1 MKDRVK
7 FKILGRKQELEVGRA
22 PQHVFKNAFKGMVT
36 IVNSTSQKKRKAYF
50 SVRFL
55 TENSKLR
62 TRQLDKNLSR

>member
-1 MKDRVK
+1 M
-7 FKILGRKQELEVGRA
+7 
-22 PQHVFKNAFKGMVT
+22 FKNAFKGMVT

-62 TRQLDKNLSR
+62 TRQLDKELSR